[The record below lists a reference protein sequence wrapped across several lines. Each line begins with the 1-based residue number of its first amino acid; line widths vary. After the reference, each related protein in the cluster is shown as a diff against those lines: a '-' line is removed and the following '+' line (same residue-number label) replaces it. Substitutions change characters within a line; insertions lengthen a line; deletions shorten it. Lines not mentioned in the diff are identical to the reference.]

1 MSLPRPARTLLAALP
16 LPVVS
21 AVANLIMR
29 SMIAR
34 HPQLF
39 DRLGTY
45 ASARF
50 CIAPTDAPFEFLV
63 LPWQRRVQAGRP
75 GRTLRSDVRIAGP
88 LLVLLSLA
96 EGRID
101 GDAEFFGRTLAVEG
115 DMEAALA
122 LRNAL
127 EDASLDFV
135 RDVTS
140 AFGPLGRPA
149 QLLLDRVR
157 AAFLAREGG
166 RWS

>member
-1 MSLPRPARTLLAALP
+1 MSLPRPAQTLLATLP
-16 LPVVS
+16 LPVVRG
-21 AVANLIMR
+21 VANLIMR

-50 CIAPTDAPFEFLV
+50 CIVPTDTRFEFLV
-63 LPWQRRVQAGRP
+63 LPWQRRVEVRRP

-101 GDAEFFGRTLAVEG
+101 GDAEFFGRTLAIEG

-127 EDASLDFV
+127 EDANLDFV
-135 RDVTS
+135 RDVTPV
-140 AFGPLGRPA
+140 FGPLGRPA

-157 AAFLAREGG
+157 AGLLAREG
-166 RWS
+166 R